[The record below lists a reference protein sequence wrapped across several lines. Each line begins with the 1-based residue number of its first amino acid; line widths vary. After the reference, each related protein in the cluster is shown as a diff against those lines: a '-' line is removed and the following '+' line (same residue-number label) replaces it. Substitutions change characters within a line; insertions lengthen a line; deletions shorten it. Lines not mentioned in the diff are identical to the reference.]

1 MRHDTQVPSR
11 PTRRHLGDERGVALI
26 IALLAMTLMTA
37 LGMALMLVSETET
50 LIGANYRDSVEGS
63 YVADAG
69 IERVMQDV
77 LSIPDWNTILT
88 SPDNVRAGVTSGF
101 IDSTVTPTLA
111 DGRTINLISATNMI
125 NATASIRGL
134 LIANIT
140 MAVANNISTM
150 ASSTVIPSP
159 TAIAVHAST
168 TYSSRSDSRWR
179 SQRQAGDVRD
189 SRSCIAPIRAN
200 GRRGQPDRRDF
211 RDRPKYI
218 PPQTPIAARGST
230 TGSPPDSAPLRTW
243 RPADWGCYPL
253 RGRRT

>member
-11 PTRRHLGDERGVALI
+11 PLGRRLGDERGVALI

-101 IDSTVTPTLA
+101 IDSTVTPTP
-111 DGRTINLISATNMI
+111 R
-125 NATASIRGL
+125 
-134 LIANIT
+134 
-140 MAVANNISTM
+140 
-150 ASSTVIPSP
+150 
-159 TAIAVHAST
+159 
-168 TYSSRSDSRWR
+168 
-179 SQRQAGDVRD
+179 
-189 SRSCIAPIRAN
+189 
-200 GRRGQPDRRDF
+200 
-211 RDRPKYI
+211 
-218 PPQTPIAARGST
+218 
-230 TGSPPDSAPLRTW
+230 
-243 RPADWGCYPL
+243 
-253 RGRRT
+253 